1 MYRSILP
8 ISILRDRYRY
18 RYVTRYRDLEPC
30 GQTTD
35 VLFTADQPPASYY
48 MAAHPYASAA
58 GVPFDNTTT
67 TRIIIYE
74 DATPSTPQM
83 PVLPAF
89 NDTPT
94 AHKFS
99 SNLTG
104 LVNGPHW
111 TPVPLKIDEHMFVTV
126 GLGLVACGGT
136 ANATYAGPLGQRLGA
151 SMNNASFQFPTK
163 LSMLQ
168 AFFNNVDGN
177 KVNQSEK
184 SQVQFDYSDC
194 DAEHSLGGY
203 REPPYSL
210 VWIQL
215 PCAGSRVWKL

>member
-1 MYRSILP
+1 MTVVAVDASYTFP
-8 ISILRDRYRY
+8 IVSDVVVIAL
-18 RYVTRYRDLEPC
+18 
-30 GQTTD
+30 GQITD

-48 MAAHPYASAA
+48 MAAHPYASTA

-67 TRIIIYE
+67 TGIIIYE
-74 DATPSTPQM
+74 DATLSTPQM

-111 TPVPLKIDEHMFVTV
+111 TPVPLEMDEHMFVTV

-136 ANATYAGPLGQRLGA
+136 ANATCASPLGQRLGV

-163 LSMLQ
+163 SSMLQ
-168 AFFNNVDGN
+168 AFFNNVDGIYTTDFP
-177 KVNQSEK
+177 NQPPL
-184 SQVQFDYSDC
+184 VFD
-194 DAEHSLGGY
+194 
-203 REPPYSL
+203 
-210 VWIQL
+210 
-215 PCAGSRVWKL
+215 